1 LISIR
6 DALSEPFRECTQS
19 DDLRRTVTDALH
31 VLIVEDSPTD
41 ARLVV
46 RQLQRTGRPIEFER
60 VDTAEAM
67 RAALD
72 RKVWDAVTSD
82 WSMPKFTAPAA
93 LDILKEMRLDLPFII
108 VSGTIGE
115 ESAIDAMRAGAHDF
129 VLKDKLGRLA
139 PAIEREL
146 RECQERAARSRA
158 ENALR
163 ESEERLRDA
172 LRAGDEF
179 VTTASHE
186 LKSPLASLNLELE
199 SAQRLL
205 GRDAAALSVEKM
217 EAKLA
222 RVSFQV
228 TRLTALINDF
238 LDVTQITS
246 RRMVLLP
253 ETFDLRKAVDTV
265 LAGVRQLLARSGSL
279 IHMRADAPVIGEW
292 DRLRIQSVI
301 GSLVANAIKYGEGKP
316 IDVEVDVQADQA
328 RFAIIDRGVGISVQE
343 QEHILR
349 RFEKPVLRQHLGDLG
364 LGLWVAREIIVAHGG
379 TIAVASKPG
388 AGSMFTV
395 LLPLTREQEPP
406 RMTAAS
412 RFLSKL

>member
-1 LISIR
+1 VTGTER
-6 DALSEPFRECTQS
+6 
-19 DDLRRTVTDALH
+19 TDALH
-31 VLIVEDSPTD
+31 VLIIEDSATD

-46 RQLQRTGRPIEFER
+46 HQLQRTGRPIEFER
-60 VDTAEAM
+60 VETAEAM

-72 RKVWDAVTSD
+72 RQAWDAVTSD

-93 LDILKEMRLDLPFII
+93 LGILKELRLDLPFII

-115 ESAIDAMRAGAHDF
+115 EAAIDAMRAGAHDF

-146 RECQERAARSRA
+146 RECRERAARRLA
-158 ENALR
+158 ENTLR

-179 VTTASHE
+179 VTIASHE
-186 LKSPLASLNLELE
+186 LKTPLASLNLEVE

-228 TRLTALINDF
+228 TRLTALINNF

-246 RRMVLLP
+246 RRIVLLR
-253 ETFDLRKAVDTV
+253 ETFDLRKVAHT
-265 LAGVRQLLARSGSL
+265 ALARVRESLAHSGST
-279 IHMRADAPVIGEW
+279 INMRADAPVVGKW
-292 DRLRIQSVI
+292 DVLRINSVMI
-301 GSLVANAIKYGEGKP
+301 SLISNAIKYGEGKP
-316 IDVEVDVQADQA
+316 IDIDVEVRGDQA
-328 RFAIIDRGVGISVQE
+328 CFVVMDRGVGMSVEE
-343 QEHILR
+343 QERILR
-349 RFEKPVLRQHLGDLG
+349 RFDKPALRRPLGGLG
-364 LGLWVAREIIVAHGG
+364 LGLWVAREVIVAHGG
-379 TIAVASKPG
+379 TIALASKPG
-388 AGSMFTV
+388 SGSTFTV
-395 LLPLTREQEPP
+395 LLPLST
-406 RMTAAS
+406 
-412 RFLSKL
+412 

>member
-1 LISIR
+1 MTGTER
-6 DALSEPFRECTQS
+6 
-19 DDLRRTVTDALH
+19 TDALH
-31 VLIVEDSPTD
+31 VLIIEDSATD

-46 RQLQRTGRPIEFER
+46 HQLQRTGRPIEFER
-60 VDTAEAM
+60 VETAEAM

-72 RKVWDAVTSD
+72 RQAWDAVTSD

-93 LDILKEMRLDLPFII
+93 LGILKELRLDLPFII

-115 ESAIDAMRAGAHDF
+115 EAAIDAMRAGAHDF

-146 RECQERAARSRA
+146 RECRERAARRLA
-158 ENALR
+158 ENTLR

-179 VTTASHE
+179 VTIASHE
-186 LKSPLASLNLELE
+186 LKTPLASLNLEVE

-228 TRLTALINDF
+228 TRLTALINNF

-246 RRMVLLP
+246 RRIVLLR
-253 ETFDLRKAVDTV
+253 ETFDLRKVAHT
-265 LAGVRQLLARSGSL
+265 ALARVRESLAHSGST
-279 IHMRADAPVIGEW
+279 INMRADAPVVGKW
-292 DRLRIQSVI
+292 DVLRINSVMI
-301 GSLVANAIKYGEGKP
+301 SLISNAIKYGEGKP
-316 IDVEVDVQADQA
+316 IDIDVEVRGDQA
-328 RFAIIDRGVGISVQE
+328 CFVVMDRGVGMSVEE
-343 QEHILR
+343 QERILR
-349 RFEKPVLRQHLGDLG
+349 RFDKPALRRPLGGLG
-364 LGLWVAREIIVAHGG
+364 LGLWVAREVIVAHGG
-379 TIAVASKPG
+379 TIALASKPG
-388 AGSMFTV
+388 SGSTFTV
-395 LLPLTREQEPP
+395 LLPLST
-406 RMTAAS
+406 
-412 RFLSKL
+412 